1 VASRHQTFNYIW
13 PGRATLCCLYSVS
26 IFLNLNLR
34 NFPFHILLLFY
45 SIFILSN
52 TFFIVKIRFLDR
64 SPDARLEG
72 GWRIVQDAVGIL
84 VAVIHLPF
92 AAARRENWYPLSFF
106 IHAKGTVSHGLEL
119 RILCVKK
126 SSSSELYVS
135 YSWFIFLQCAAH
147 PPFL

>member
-1 VASRHQTFNYIW
+1 
-13 PGRATLCCLYSVS
+13 VS

-92 AAARRENWYPLSFF
+92 AAARREN
-106 IHAKGTVSHGLEL
+106 
-119 RILCVKK
+119 
-126 SSSSELYVS
+126 
-135 YSWFIFLQCAAH
+135 
-147 PPFL
+147 